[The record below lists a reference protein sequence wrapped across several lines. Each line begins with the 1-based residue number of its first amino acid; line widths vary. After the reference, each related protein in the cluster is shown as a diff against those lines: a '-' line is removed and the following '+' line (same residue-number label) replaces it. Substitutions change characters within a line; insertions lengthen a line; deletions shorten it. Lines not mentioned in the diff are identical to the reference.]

1 MCSSFLFQLA
11 SGALLMNQA
20 LALVVD
26 DEIDILDLLKITL
39 KRMDIQALTATT
51 LVEARAQLERN
62 RFDLCLTDMN
72 LSDGSGL
79 TLIRH
84 ISEHYPQVPVAMITA
99 HGSMDSAV
107 EAMKAG
113 AFDFVAKP
121 VDLQLLRRLVTAALK
136 LRGRASDANAEAQM
150 RLLGDSAAMEQIRRL
165 ILKLAR
171 HQAPVF
177 ITGDS
182 GTGKELAAR
191 LIHAQGPRSEGRF
204 VAVNCGAIPQE
215 LVESELFG
223 HKKGSFTGAIGD
235 KEGLFQAAE
244 GGTLFLDE
252 VADLPLLAQVKL
264 LRAIQ
269 EKRVRPIGSQR
280 EVAVDVRIISA
291 SHRDLNVEVA
301 LGHFRQDLFY
311 RINVIE
317 LRMPALRERPEDIP
331 QLAAQIVQRL
341 TAASVQVTAAALA
354 ALQQYSFPGNVREL
368 ENILERALALGDGD
382 VIDVA
387 DLYLKNAPLEKI
399 PPDPP
404 FSKGGA
410 EGVPFSK
417 GEDEGAPFSKGRDS
431 ESPFLSGRDS
441 EVSVSKG
448 RDSEFS
454 VSKGRDSEFL
464 VSKGRDSESPFSS
477 GRDSEVPSSVGEN
490 KDADFL
496 SAGTIGATILKEVD
510 RAPAAS
516 FIKNDFEIAPVALEN
531 PAPPLFEKMELG
543 AAQFD
548 SLARAFNIT
557 ERSLHWR
564 LMTLGLESCPPAPAA
579 SCVPSN
585 KKK

>member
-1 MCSSFLFQLA
+1 
-11 SGALLMNQA
+11 MNKA

-26 DEIDILDLLKITL
+26 DETDILDLLKITL
-39 KRMDIQALTATT
+39 KRMDIQALTATSLT
-51 LVEARAQLERN
+51 EARAQLERN

-79 TLIRH
+79 DLIRH
-84 ISEHYPQVPVAMITA
+84 ISEHYPQLPVAMITA

-121 VDLQLLRRLVTAALK
+121 VDLQLLRRLVQSALK
-136 LRGRASDANAEAQM
+136 LRGRDGTITAEMQ
-150 RLLGDSAAMEQIRRL
+150 LLGNSAAMEQIRRL

-177 ITGDS
+177 ITGES

-191 LIHAQGPRSEGRF
+191 LIHAQGSRSEGQF

-223 HKKGSFTGAIGD
+223 HKKGSFTGAVSD

-269 EKRVRPIGSQR
+269 EKRVRPIGTQR
-280 EVAVDVRIISA
+280 EIAVDVRIISA
-291 SHRDLNVEVA
+291 SHRNLDIEVA
-301 LGHFRQDLFY
+301 EGRFRQDLFY

-341 TAASVQVTAAALA
+341 APAAVQLTPLALA

-368 ENILERALALGDGD
+368 ENILERALALGDGNM
-382 VIDVA
+382 IDVD
-387 DLYLKNAPLEKI
+387 DLYLKTAPLNPQLLTNPPNRPISNPPNPPFPKGGFDVPFATGGDVEDSCSNSNREDEAFPLEKSHQS
-399 PPDPP
+399 PPLEKGGWGDLSIGSWVDSATEFPVEQETSENPHLEKGAADKPPVETVTSKPP
-404 FSKGGA
+404 FEKGGL
-410 EGVPFSK
+410 G
-417 GEDEGAPFSKGRDS
+417 G
-431 ESPFLSGRDS
+431 
-441 EVSVSKG
+441 
-448 RDSEFS
+448 
-454 VSKGRDSEFL
+454 
-464 VSKGRDSESPFSS
+464 
-477 GRDSEVPSSVGEN
+477 
-490 KDADFL
+490 
-496 SAGTIGATILKEVD
+496 
-510 RAPAAS
+510 
-516 FIKNDFEIAPVALEN
+516 
-531 PAPPLFEKMELG
+531 FEK
-543 AAQFD
+543 AFD
-548 SLARAFNIT
+548 FPAVARALNIS
-557 ERSLHWR
+557 ERSLRWR
-564 LMTLGLESCPPAPAA
+564 LMALDLIPRPPPLAAPRA
-579 SCVPSN
+579 SAN